1 MPAPYSYSVSLRIF
15 HPSIDPGA
23 LTKTLAL
30 KPSNA
35 WKAGEPR
42 RTPRGQPLNGINRG
56 SFWTARLI
64 QKRYA
69 TTPRRSLEAALASEV
84 KRLQKHR
91 SLFRRIQKAGGR
103 TELFV
108 GIFGENGFNFG
119 GELDTDLMGSLTKL
133 GLSLGLDI
141 YP

>member
-1 MPAPYSYSVSLRIF
+1 MAAPYSYSVSLRVF

-23 LTKTLAL
+23 LTKSLRL

-35 WKAGEPR
+35 WKVGEPR
-42 RTPRGQPLNGINRG
+42 LTPTGKALKGFNRG
-56 SFWTARLI
+56 SFWTARLV
-64 QKRYA
+64 QKRFA
-69 TTPRRSLEAALASEV
+69 TTPSRSLEAALAAEV
-84 KRLQKHR
+84 RRLQKHR
-91 SLFRRIQKAGGR
+91 ALFRRIQRGGGR

-108 GIFGENGFNFG
+108 GIFGQNGFNFG
-119 GELDTDLMGSLTKL
+119 GELDTELLGGLTKL

>member
-1 MPAPYSYSVSLRIF
+1 MPAPYSYSVSLRVF

-23 LTKTLAL
+23 LTKSLQL

-42 RTPRGQPLNGINRG
+42 RTPTGKALKGINRG
-56 SFWTARLI
+56 SFWTTRLV
-64 QKRYA
+64 QKRFA
-69 TTPRRSLEAALASEV
+69 TTPARSLEVALAAEV
-84 KRLQKHR
+84 RRLQKHR
-91 SLFRRIQKAGGR
+91 ALFRRIQRSGGH

-108 GIFGENGFNFG
+108 GIFGQNGFNFG
-119 GELDTDLMGSLTKL
+119 GELDTELLGGLTKL

-141 YP
+141 YS

>member
-1 MPAPYSYSVSLRIF
+1 MAAPYSYSVSLRIF
-15 HPSIDPGA
+15 HPRMDPGA
-23 LTKTLAL
+23 FSKSLRL

-35 WKAGEPR
+35 WKAGESR
-42 RTPRGQPLNGINRG
+42 RTPAGQPLKGINRE

-69 TTPRRSLEAALASEV
+69 TTPHRSLEASLASEV

-91 SLFRRIQKAGGR
+91 ALFRRIQRTGGR
-103 TELFV
+103 AELFV
-108 GIFGENGFNFG
+108 GIFGQNGFNFG
-119 GELDTDLMGSLTKL
+119 GELDTDLLAGFTKL

-141 YP
+141 YS

>member
-1 MPAPYSYSVSLRIF
+1 MAAPYSYSVSLRIS
-15 HPSIDPGA
+15 HPRMDPGA
-23 LTKTLAL
+23 LTKSLRL
-30 KPSNA
+30 KPSNS

-42 RTPRGQPLNGINRG
+42 RTPAGEPLKGMNRE
-56 SFWTARLI
+56 SFWTARLV

-69 TTPRRSLEAALASEV
+69 TTPRRSLEASLAAEI

-91 SLFRRIQKAGGR
+91 TLFRRIQQSGGR

-119 GELDTDLMGSLTKL
+119 GELDADLLGGFTKL

>member
-1 MPAPYSYSVSLRIF
+1 MAAPYSYSLSLRIF
-15 HPSIDPGA
+15 HPTIDPGA
-23 LTKTLAL
+23 LTKSLRL

-35 WKAGEPR
+35 WKSGEPR
-42 RTPRGQPLNGINRG
+42 RTPTGKPLKDKNNG

-64 QKRYA
+64 QKRFA
-69 TTPRRSLEAALASEV
+69 TTPGRSLEAALTAEV
-84 KRLQKHR
+84 QRLKRHR
-91 SLFRRIQKAGGR
+91 ALLRRIQKTGGR

-119 GELDTDLMGSLTKL
+119 GELDTDLLADLSRL

>member
-1 MPAPYSYSVSLRIF
+1 MAAPYSYSVSLRIS
-15 HPSIDPGA
+15 HPRMDPST
-23 LTKTLAL
+23 LTKSLRL
-30 KPSNA
+30 KPSNS

-42 RTPRGQPLNGINRG
+42 RTPTGNSLKGVNRG
-56 SFWTARLI
+56 SFWTARLV
-64 QKRYA
+64 QKRFA
-69 TTPRRSLEAALASEV
+69 TTPRRSLEVALAAEV
-84 KRLQKHR
+84 RRLRKHR
-91 SLFRRIQKAGGR
+91 ALFRRIQRAGGR

-119 GELDTDLMGSLTKL
+119 GELDTELLGGLTSL

>member
-1 MPAPYSYSVSLRIF
+1 M
-15 HPSIDPGA
+15 DPGA
-23 LTKTLAL
+23 LTSALRL

-42 RTPRGQPLNGINRG
+42 RTPTGQPLKGVNRE

-69 TTPRRSLEAALASEV
+69 TTPNRSLEASLASEI

-91 SLFRRIQKAGGR
+91 ALFRRIQRAGGR

-108 GIFGENGFNFG
+108 GIFGQNGFNFG
-119 GELDTDLMGSLTKL
+119 GELDIDLLAGLTKL

>member
-1 MPAPYSYSVSLRIF
+1 MAAPYSYSVSLRIS
-15 HPSIDPGA
+15 HPSMDPTT
-23 LTKTLAL
+23 LTKSLRL

-42 RTPRGQPLNGINRG
+42 RTPTGKPLKGNNRS

-64 QKRYA
+64 QKRFA
-69 TTPRRSLEAALASEV
+69 TTPSRSLEAALATEV
-84 KRLQKHR
+84 QRLKRHGAL
-91 SLFRRIQKAGGR
+91 LRRIKKGGGR

-108 GIFGENGFNFG
+108 GIFGENGFFG
-119 GELDTDLMGSLTKL
+119 GELDTKLLADLSKL

-141 YP
+141 YS

>member
-1 MPAPYSYSVSLRIF
+1 MAAPYSYSVSLRIS
-15 HPSIDPGA
+15 HPTIEPGA
-23 LTKTLAL
+23 LTKSLGL

-35 WKAGEPR
+35 WRAGEPR
-42 RTPRGQPLNGINRG
+42 RTPTGRPLRGNNRS

-64 QKRYA
+64 QKRFA
-69 TTPRRSLEAALASEV
+69 TTPARSLETALAAQV
-84 KRLQKHR
+84 RRLKKHR
-91 SLFRRIQKAGGR
+91 ALLRRIQEGGGR

-119 GELDTDLMGSLTKL
+119 GELDTELLSGLSDL
-133 GLSLGLDI
+133 GLSIGLDI

>member
-1 MPAPYSYSVSLRIF
+1 MD
-15 HPSIDPGA
+15 PSA
-23 LTKTLAL
+23 LTKSLRL
-30 KPSNA
+30 KPSNT

-42 RTPRGQPLNGINRG
+42 CTPTGQPLTGVNRE

-69 TTPRRSLEAALASEV
+69 TTPRRSLEASLASEI

-91 SLFRRIQKAGGR
+91 ALFRRIQRTGGR

-108 GIFGENGFNFG
+108 GIFGQNGFNFG
-119 GELDTDLMGSLTKL
+119 GELDTDLLAGFTNL

>member
-1 MPAPYSYSVSLRIF
+1 MAAPYSYSVSLRIF
-15 HPSIDPGA
+15 HPSMDPGA
-23 LTKTLAL
+23 LTESLRL

-35 WKAGEPR
+35 WKAGELR
-42 RTPRGQPLNGINRG
+42 RTPTGERLKGINRG
-56 SFWTARLI
+56 SFWTARLV

-91 SLFRRIQKAGGR
+91 NLLRRIQKTGGR

-108 GIFGENGFNFG
+108 GIFGQNGFNFG
-119 GELDTDLMGSLTKL
+119 GELNTDLMGSLTKL